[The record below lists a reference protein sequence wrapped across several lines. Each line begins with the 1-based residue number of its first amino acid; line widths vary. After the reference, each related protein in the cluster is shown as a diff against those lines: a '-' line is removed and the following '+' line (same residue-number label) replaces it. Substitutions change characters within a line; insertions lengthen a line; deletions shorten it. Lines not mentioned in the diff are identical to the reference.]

1 MRVIQILTIGAALTA
16 VLTAALP
23 ALAQTKPGGQPQQQ
37 QQAPQP
43 APAKPYKPVAITPP
57 APISDAGFEELRKQ
71 IAAAAQK
78 KDRAAL
84 ARLVVSKGFFWE
96 RESGEGADKKKSGV
110 DNLATALG
118 LASKDA
124 VGWDILAGYS
134 EDPTA
139 SPAPGRANALCAPA
153 DPAFDGKAFEAL
165 LKATQ
170 TDFGE
175 WGYPASPSTDVH
187 AQGQANAPVTGKL
200 GAHFVRVLPDNN
212 SASAAYLRIVMPDGK
227 FGYVSVDSIAPIGG
241 DRLCYAKEGGAW
253 KIGGYIGGGEAQ

>member
-1 MRVIQILTIGAALTA
+1 MRVIQILAIGAALTA
-16 VLTAALP
+16 VLMAVLP
-23 ALAQTKPGGQPQQQ
+23 ALAQTSRAASSNSRPRS
-37 QQAPQP
+37 
-43 APAKPYKPVAITPP
+43 PP
-57 APISDAGFEELRKQ
+57 RPSPTSRSPSRRPPPLADAGFEELRKQ

-96 RESGEGADKKKSGV
+96 RETGEGADKKKSGV

-118 LASKDA
+118 LANKDA
-124 VGWDILAGYS
+124 VGWDMLAGYS

-187 AQGQANAPVTGKL
+187 AQGRPT
-200 GAHFVRVLPDNN
+200 R
-212 SASAAYLRIVMPDGK
+212 R
-227 FGYVSVDSIAPIGG
+227 
-241 DRLCYAKEGGAW
+241 
-253 KIGGYIGGGEAQ
+253 